1 MIAVLSPAKSL
12 DFRTPPTVAEHSQP
26 LFLDQSQVLIDRLRE
41 LSPAEIA
48 SLMKISDPLAVL
60 NATRYGEWSR
70 PFSAANAKQAVLAF
84 DGDVYDGLD
93 APSLSPADLRFAQ
106 RHLRILSG
114 LYGVLR
120 PLDLMQP
127 YRLEMGTR
135 LPNPRGRDLYAFW
148 GDRVGEALASALR
161 EANSPVLVNLASE
174 EYFKAVRP
182 ATLPVPVIQPVF
194 EDWSNGK
201 FRIVSF
207 YAKRARGRMARF
219 AIVNRLTDVAGLRDF
234 AVDDYAFV
242 EQASDDTI
250 WRFRRRRSA

>member
-1 MIAVLSPAKSL
+1 
-12 DFRTPPTVAEHSQP
+12 
-26 LFLDQSQVLIDRLRE
+26 
-41 LSPAEIA
+41 
-48 SLMKISDPLAVL
+48 
-60 NATRYGEWSR
+60 
-70 PFSAANAKQAVLAF
+70 
-84 DGDVYDGLD
+84 
-93 APSLSPADLRFAQ
+93 
-106 RHLRILSG
+106 
-114 LYGVLR
+114 
-120 PLDLMQP
+120 MQP

-148 GDRVGEALASALR
+148 GDRIGEALTTALR